1 MMRERAM
8 PYFTPKQRFKIALGG
23 FMSLVG
29 FIILALAVLVIT
41 ETIEIE
47 SILQSGLLVGF
58 IVVIGVLDVLT
69 GILLLRFR

>member
-1 MMRERAM
+1 
-8 PYFTPKQRFKIALGG
+8 
-23 FMSLVG
+23 MSLVG

-41 ETIEIE
+41 DTIEIE
-47 SILQSGLLVGF
+47 NILQSGLLVGF

>member
-1 MMRERAM
+1 
-8 PYFTPKQRFKIALGG
+8 
-23 FMSLVG
+23 MSLVG

>member
-1 MMRERAM
+1 M

>member
-1 MMRERAM
+1 M
-8 PYFTPKQRFKIALGG
+8 PYFTSKQRFKIALGG

-47 SILQSGLLVGF
+47 NILQSGLFVGF

-69 GILLLRFR
+69 GILLIRFR

>member
-1 MMRERAM
+1 MQERAM
-8 PYFTPKQRFKIALGG
+8 PYFTLKQRFRIALGG

-29 FIILALAVLVIT
+29 FIILALAVLVIA
-41 ETIEIE
+41 EPIEIE
-47 SILQSGLLVGF
+47 NILQSGLFVGF

>member
-8 PYFTPKQRFKIALGG
+8 PYFTSKQRFKIALGG

-47 SILQSGLLVGF
+47 NILQSGLFVGF

-69 GILLLRFR
+69 GILLIRFR